1 MAEYNNNNRMAIF
14 AVKEKKNDKSPD
26 YTGSVTI
33 ANIDFDVALWKTV
46 SKGGLTYLSG
56 QVNKKEDQP
65 VASSAPVAN
74 TVEDLEDIPF

>member
-1 MAEYNNNNRMAIF
+1 MAKFSRAMRMNNPR
-14 AVKEKKNDKSPD
+14 D
-26 YTGSVTI
+26 YARVFRQ
-33 ANIDFDVALWKTV
+33 AKRV

-65 VASSAPVAN
+65 VASSAPAAN